1 MNPDDPRLK
10 LLEGLSREKLIDL
23 VMAFNHCYN
32 HLEKK
37 LSGGTYM
44 GCLYCATVERD
55 TALSELEL
63 AVDDSEGIEN
73 EMRCAYYDVDY
84 DVDRVVA
91 KVKKKVEERRR
102 RFPKMT

>member
-1 MNPDDPRLK
+1 MNPEDPRLK

-23 VMAFNHCYN
+23 VMAFNHCYG

-44 GCLYCATVERD
+44 ACLYCGLVERD
-55 TALSELEL
+55 AALSELEL
-63 AVDDSEGIEN
+63 AVDDADGIEN
-73 EMRCAYYDVDY
+73 TERIAYYDVDY

-102 RFPKMT
+102 KFQR